1 MRIPQRSFACTL
13 LAFSVAAGI
22 GCASV
27 RGGAAPVSQAVASP
41 KLNPTVFFEDGETA
55 FLGVDG
61 RAAQYVKEG
70 ALFPL
75 GIGLANRSKGALT
88 FTRESFVLEDQEG
101 KKYTL
106 ASYEEYQAY
115 ERSRTDARLL
125 DAFLD
130 VMRTRFGNFSFTSFQ
145 LFPLKDRTVPARD
158 RVELGRTTWTAG
170 YLYFPIPPG
179 GIHGKTFS
187 LLVRVK
193 EVPETF
199 VVKFSLR

>member
-1 MRIPQRSFACTL
+1 MHTPQRSIACAL
-13 LAFSVAAGI
+13 VAVLIAAGI
-22 GCASV
+22 GCAAV
-27 RGGAAPVSQAVASP
+27 RGGAAPVSKAVTSP

-55 FLGVDG
+55 FFGVDG

-70 ALFPL
+70 TLFPL
-75 GIGLANRSKGALT
+75 GIGLANRSKGPLT
-88 FTRESFVLEDQEG
+88 FTRESFVLEDQDG

-106 ASYEEYQAY
+106 ASYEEFQSYG
-115 ERSRTDARLL
+115 RSRADARLL
-125 DAFLD
+125 DAFAEI
-130 VMRTRFGNFSFTSFQ
+130 MRARFGNFSFTAFH
-145 LFPLKDRTVPARD
+145 LFPLKDQTVPARD
-158 RVELGRTTWTAG
+158 RIELGRTTWTAG

-187 LLVRVK
+187 LLVRAK